1 MAMARILVAG
11 VAAAFASGI
20 SGCDFRSPDADVGRQ
35 IEILAD
41 RTQGAEDRVI
51 RMSALRL
58 GPWDEILVY
67 GPYSRP
73 ELPQA
78 SPSMQARFDRIGIER
93 KDSITAVALIRDG
106 RVVDVGEVRRNRAD
120 LVEVDRLAPHECVRL
135 DYEWPEAAKV
145 DC

>member
-1 MAMARILVAG
+1 MAMVRILVAG

-67 GPYSRP
+67 EPYSSP
-73 ELPQA
+73 DLPRA
-78 SPSMQARFDRIGIER
+78 SPWMQARFDRIGIDR
-93 KDSITAVALIRDG
+93 NDGITAVALIRDG
-106 RVVDVGEVRRNRAD
+106 RVVDVGEVRRDRAD
-120 LVEVDRLAPHECVRL
+120 LVEVDRLKPTECLRL
-135 DYEWPEAAKV
+135 DEGWPEATKV
-145 DC
+145 AC

>member
-11 VAAAFASGI
+11 VAAAFAFGI

-35 IEILAD
+35 IEILAG
-41 RTQGAEDRVI
+41 RTEDRVI

-73 ELPQA
+73 DLPQA
-78 SPSMQARFDRIGIER
+78 SPWMQARFDRIGIDR

-106 RVVDVGEVRRNRAD
+106 RVVDVGEVRRNHID
-120 LVEVDRLAPHECVRL
+120 LVDVDRLTPAECVRL
-135 DYEWPEAAKV
+135 DDGWPEATKV
-145 DC
+145 AC